1 VGRPQNRWSSRKCF
15 GYSSDFAIVFR
26 MSLSGGNIVELKG
39 TIMSNIERSSPP
51 SMATALRWSARILSA
66 LILLL
71 WSFFIVAHLA
81 GDEGRS
87 SRPLTT
93 SDYTSL
99 TVIAI
104 SLAGLGVAWKWE
116 RIGAVLT
123 LSAVSIGAIANWKSL
138 AFPISLI
145 PLTAFLFLLSG
156 WRGRRRMRNH

>member
-1 VGRPQNRWSSRKCF
+1 
-15 GYSSDFAIVFR
+15 
-26 MSLSGGNIVELKG
+26 
-39 TIMSNIERSSPP
+39 
-51 SMATALRWSARILSA
+51 MATALRWSARILSA

-87 SRPLTT
+87 SRPLTI

-99 TVIAI
+99 TAMVI

-116 RIGAVLT
+116 RIGAVVT

-145 PLTAFLFLLSG
+145 PLTACLFLLSG
-156 WRGRRRMRNH
+156 WMGRRRMRNR